1 MHKIKFKFERN
12 VIIKSWYY
20 YNQSESERGLLSD
33 DGNRDE
39 TGSDDLRDELLSDEG
54 SFGRP

>member
-1 MHKIKFKFERN
+1 MHKIKFERI

-39 TGSDDLRDELLSDEG
+39 TGSDDFRDELLSDEG